1 MTQVS
6 DTAPD
11 EHSTDAP
18 ATIASLGSTLRGLRQ
33 AKGWSLE
40 EVSSRI
46 KFTTRQID
54 ALENER
60 LDELPTGVSL
70 RGMVRN
76 YAVQLGVDAT
86 VMFTLLEP
94 LNAMMGP
101 VSLAHSRLHAGAKNS
116 PSSDEERSSG
126 SWGWLITIV
135 IVLAV
140 GLAYAFWQGWLPQHW
155 LPTQWF
161 PRKTS

>member
-6 DTAPD
+6 DNATD
-11 EHSTDAP
+11 ERSAGAP
-18 ATIASLGSTLRGLRQ
+18 AAAASLGSTLRGLRQ

-76 YAVQLGVDAT
+76 YAVQLGADTTAI
-86 VMFTLLEP
+86 FTLLEP
-94 LNAMMGP
+94 LNHMMGP

-116 PSSDEERSSG
+116 PSDEERSSG
-126 SWGWLITIV
+126 SWGWLITIL

-155 LPTQWF
+155 LPTHWF